1 MDWEIDG
8 RLGEDWFF
16 ASRLEER
23 TEAARPE
30 KLVVFAIEAQGIW
43 HDAFRALYR
52 PMQTM
57 NEGILKK
64 VSESWRTSVKSSASA
79 FGD

>member
-1 MDWEIDG
+1 MVWEIDG
-8 RLGEDWFF
+8 SLGEDWFF
-16 ASRLEER
+16 ASWLEER

-30 KLVVFAIEAQGIW
+30 ELVVFAIEAQSIW
-43 HDAFRALYR
+43 RDAFRALYR

-57 NEGILKK
+57 KEGILKK
-64 VSESWRTSVKSSASA
+64 VSELWRTSTKSSASV